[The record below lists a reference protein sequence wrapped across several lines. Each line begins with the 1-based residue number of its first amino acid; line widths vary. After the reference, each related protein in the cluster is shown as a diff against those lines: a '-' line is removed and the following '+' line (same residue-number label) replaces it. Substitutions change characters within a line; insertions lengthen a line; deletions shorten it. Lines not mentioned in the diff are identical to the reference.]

1 MGADTNVV
9 MKTQLSGLNLLNR
22 GKVRDIYDLG
32 DTLLIVATDRI
43 SAFDVIMSDPI
54 PDKGKI
60 LTKISEFWFRKVA
73 DLIENHVLSFDVAD
87 FPEICRPYADV
98 LRDRT
103 MWVKKAEPLAIECI
117 VRGYLAG
124 SGWKDYK
131 NSGNV
136 CGYPLSPGLLES
148 AELAE
153 PLFTPSTKAE
163 LGTHDENITM
173 DQAERLV
180 GKERLKQV
188 REASLSVY
196 MLARAIAKERG
207 IIIADTKFEFG
218 ISNGRLILIDEIL
231 TPDSSRFWPR
241 DEYEPGRSQSSYDK
255 QFLRDYLESLD
266 WDKRPPAPKL
276 PPDIIEQTR
285 KRYQEA
291 LERLAG

>member
-9 MKTQLSGLNLLNR
+9 METQLSGLNLLNR

-54 PDKGKI
+54 PGKGEI
-60 LTKISEFWFRKVA
+60 LTKISEFWFRQMT
-73 DLIENHVLSFDVAD
+73 DLIDNHVLSFDVAD
-87 FPEICRPYADV
+87 FPKTCRPHADV
-98 LRDRT
+98 LRNRT
-103 MWVKKAEPLAIECI
+103 MWVKKAKPLTIECI

-131 NSGNV
+131 NSGSV
-136 CGYPLSPGLLES
+136 CGYPLPSGLLES

-163 LGTHDENITM
+163 LGTHDENITL

-188 REASLSVY
+188 REASLSIY
-196 MLARAIAKERG
+196 KRARAIAKERG
-207 IIIADTKFEFG
+207 IVIADTKFEFG
-218 ISNGRLILIDEIL
+218 DSNGKLILIDEIL

-241 DEYEPGRSQSSYDK
+241 DEYEPGRSQRSYDK

-285 KRYQEA
+285 KRYREA
-291 LERLAG
+291 LERLTG